1 MWKKPF
7 CAVDV
12 CAVPWLWSSRTR
24 EMRSPCEVSWQSKQ
38 RLFQPGRAQDVAWI
52 CCHPSARGQ
61 GPLRPVVSGGF
72 HPAACQVRGQFIL
85 LHLCPAASVL
95 FSTSKHA
102 PRPCFFSKARRFGI
116 VLAHP

>member
-24 EMRSPCEVSWQSKQ
+24 EMQSPCEVSRQSKQ
-38 RLFQPGRAQDVAWI
+38 GRARDVAWT

-61 GPLRPVVSGGF
+61 GPLRPVVLGGF
-72 HPAACQVRGQFIL
+72 HPAACKVRGQFVL
-85 LHLCPAASVL
+85 LQLCPAASVL

-102 PRPCFFSKARRFGI
+102 PRPCFSKARRFGI